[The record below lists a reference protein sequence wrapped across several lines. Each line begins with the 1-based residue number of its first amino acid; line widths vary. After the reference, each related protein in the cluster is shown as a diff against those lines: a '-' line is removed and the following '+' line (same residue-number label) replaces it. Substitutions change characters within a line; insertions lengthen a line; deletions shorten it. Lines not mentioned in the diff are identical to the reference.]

1 MAPTI
6 SNLILIPRKRV
17 IEGLSLY
24 RSLWI
29 VKFLA
34 VGRSECAWDNTAG
47 IKYYCDTKY
56 TLSSAPFYNKRDGSK
71 NLT

>member
-6 SNLILIPRKRV
+6 SNLIRILRKHV
-17 IEGLSLY
+17 IAALSLY
-24 RSLWI
+24 RTLWI

-34 VGRSECAWDNTAG
+34 VGRSERAWDNTAG
-47 IKYYCDTKY
+47 IKYHCDRKY
-56 TLSSAPFYNKRDGSK
+56 TLSSAPFYNKGDRSK